1 MKVSLI
7 SFHFATSYGAVLQ
20 AYALCRVLTQAG
32 HEVEIADYRPE
43 TMTNRPDWRRDRFYG
58 FHPAHFEWWLTRRR
72 FARFRTTFL
81 PLSRKIYRTY
91 AELQADPPDAEVYI
105 CGSDQIWNPQITN
118 GSLDPAYFLEYA
130 PAGRRRIAYAAS
142 MGGTHLSP
150 ACLAAFRPLVS
161 RLDFI
166 SCREPE
172 TSSFVTEMTGREAA
186 TVLDPALLA
195 THWEEWECVGRP
207 PRRPYVFAFTLQH
220 RNDFLK
226 AIAVSAR
233 ELACSA
239 RIANGP
245 WKWWML
251 PGQPVFPG
259 PDDWVHLMRHATAV
273 LTDSFHGTVFALLN
287 HRNFVF
293 IPLAGRLADRNA
305 RIIRL
310 LESLGLQDRVSPPD
324 ALDTIRHLLHTPI
337 DWPLVERRLAMLRQS
352 SSKFLLQALSA
363 PDPRR

>member
-7 SFHFATSYGAVLQ
+7 TFHFATSYGAVLQ

-105 CGSDQIWNPQITN
+105 CGSDQIWNPQLTN

-150 ACLAAFRPLVS
+150 ACLAAF
-161 RLDFI
+161 
-166 SCREPE
+166 
-172 TSSFVTEMTGREAA
+172 
-186 TVLDPALLA
+186 
-195 THWEEWECVGRP
+195 
-207 PRRPYVFAFTLQH
+207 
-220 RNDFLK
+220 
-226 AIAVSAR
+226 
-233 ELACSA
+233 
-239 RIANGP
+239 
-245 WKWWML
+245 
-251 PGQPVFPG
+251 
-259 PDDWVHLMRHATAV
+259 HA
-273 LTDSFHGTVFALLN
+273 
-287 HRNFVF
+287 
-293 IPLAGRLADRNA
+293 
-305 RIIRL
+305 
-310 LESLGLQDRVSPPD
+310 
-324 ALDTIRHLLHTPI
+324 
-337 DWPLVERRLAMLRQS
+337 
-352 SSKFLLQALSA
+352 
-363 PDPRR
+363 